1 MLLTPENYHSD
12 EARAAYISSSDI
24 KLAMRCEAMW
34 AAQDKGQYRRPE
46 GTAAFAYGHL
56 FEEALTG
63 NAETYI
69 TQHPELTL
77 SRGPRK
83 GELYAEYSGAID
95 LAAAVRRSSFLA
107 NLIDRCRKQVILTGE
122 LCGLPVRVM
131 MDLVDEDESIY
142 DIKSAK
148 DFRTVWDDDRQEYMD
163 WWAVWKY
170 PVQLWVY
177 REVARQN
184 GLTVPNV
191 GLIAGSKSNMDVQ
204 AITFSEETMTAAQ
217 ADAEYTI
224 RRMADI
230 RNGDKPDECGQCEW
244 CLSQKKIERFEV
256 I

>member
-56 FEEALTG
+56 FD
-63 NAETYI
+63 

-95 LAAAVRRSSFLA
+95 LAAAVRRSPFLA
-107 NLIDRCRKQVILTGE
+107 GLVDRCRKQVILIGE

-131 MDLVDEDESIY
+131 MDLVDEDGSIY

-148 DFRTVWDDDRQEYMD
+148 DFRRAWDDDRQEYMD

-177 REVARQN
+177 REIARQN

-191 GLIAGSKSNMDVQ
+191 GLIAGSKSNMDIQ
-204 AITFSEETMTAAQ
+204 AIRFSEETMTAAQ

-230 RNGDKPDECGQCEW
+230 RNGAKPDECGRCEW
-244 CLSQKKIERFEV
+244 CLSQKKIDNFEV

>member
-12 EARAAYISSSDI
+12 EARAAYISSSDV
-24 KLAMRCEAMW
+24 KLASRCEAMW

-56 FEEALTG
+56 FEEALCGT
-63 NAETYI
+63 ADTYI

-95 LAAAVRRSSFLA
+95 LAAAVRRSPFLA
-107 NLIDRCRKQVILTGE
+107 DLIDRCRKQVILTGE

-184 GLTVPNV
+184 GLTVPHV

-204 AITFSEETMTAAQ
+204 AVRFSEETMTAAQ
-217 ADAEYTI
+217 ADAEYTL
-224 RRMADI
+224 RRMAAI
-230 RNGDKPDECGQCEW
+230 RKGDKPDECGHCEW
-244 CLSQKKIERFEV
+244 CLSQKRITEFEV